1 LTGFG
6 AVRKIA
12 ASNESTSGAA
22 TEELIMN
29 ITIAMAVSETGAAGA
44 SRQQTARTRVKEDC

>member
-1 LTGFG
+1 
-6 AVRKIA
+6 
-12 ASNESTSGAA
+12 
-22 TEELIMN
+22 MN